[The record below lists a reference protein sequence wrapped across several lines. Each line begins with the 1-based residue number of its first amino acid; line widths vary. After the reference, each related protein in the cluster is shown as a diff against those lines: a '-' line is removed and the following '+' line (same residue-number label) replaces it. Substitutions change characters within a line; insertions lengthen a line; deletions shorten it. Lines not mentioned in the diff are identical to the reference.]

1 MTVVDGR
8 SIASEMLENC
18 KHRISLLQ
26 EGGMVPYIEIIL
38 VGEDQESE
46 RYVGMKLKKIKEVG
60 ADGQI
65 RKIEEDTTNDDLMK
79 IIDGLNSDDKV
90 NGILIQLPLPDG
102 FETEKILSRIAL
114 EKDIDALNPTTLK
127 KIDNNEESYFPA
139 GVVAVLEIFERY
151 KIGIKGKHIMVIG
164 ISDLLGRPLSSIFK
178 NRGGDV
184 RKIDVGDHLTFE
196 DLVASDIIVTE
207 ISKPEWLKADMVK
220 EGVVVIDAANNYID
234 GKVIG
239 DVDFNQV
246 SEKASVITPVP
257 GGVGPILIASLIENL
272 VKSVE

>member
-8 SIASEMLENC
+8 NIASEMLDNA
-18 KHRISLLQ
+18 KHKISLLQ
-26 EGGMVPYIEIIL
+26 EGGKIPYIEIIL

-65 RKIEEDTTNDDLMK
+65 RKIEEDISNDDLMK

-90 NGILIQLPLPDG
+90 NGILIQLPLPDV

-114 EKDIDALNPTTLK
+114 EKDVDALNPTTLK
-127 KIDNNEESYFPA
+127 KIDSGEESYFPA
-139 GVVAVLEIFERY
+139 GVGAVLEIFERY
-151 KIGIKGKHIMVIG
+151 KIGIKGKNIMVIG
-164 ISDLLGRPLSSIFK
+164 ISDLLGRPLSSILK

-184 RKIDVGDHLTFE
+184 RKIDVGNHLTFE
-196 DLVASDIIVTE
+196 DLVASDIIVTD

-239 DVDFNQV
+239 DVDFNQINK
-246 SEKASVITPVP
+246 KASVITPVP

-272 VKSVE
+272 VKSAE

>member
-8 SIASEMLENC
+8 NIASEMLDNA
-18 KHRISLLQ
+18 KHKISLLQ
-26 EGGMVPYIEIIL
+26 EDGKIPYIEIIL

-65 RKIEEDTTNDDLMK
+65 RKIEENVSNDDLMK

-90 NGILIQLPLPDG
+90 NGILIQLPLPDV

-114 EKDIDALNPTTLK
+114 EKDVDALNPATLK
-127 KIDNNEESYFPA
+127 KIDSGEESYFPA
-139 GVVAVLEIFERY
+139 GVGAVLEIFERY
-151 KIGIKGKHIMVIG
+151 KIGIKGKNIMVIG
-164 ISDLLGRPLSSIFK
+164 ISDLLGRPLYSILK

-184 RKIDVGDHLTFE
+184 RKIDVGNHLTFE
-196 DLVASDIIVTE
+196 DLVASDIIVTD

-246 SEKASVITPVP
+246 NKKASVITPVP

>member
-8 SIASEMLENC
+8 NIASEMLNNT
-18 KHRISLLQ
+18 KRRISLLQ
-26 EGGMVPYIEIIL
+26 EGGKIPYIEIIF

-65 RKIEEDTTNDDLMK
+65 RKIEEDVSNDDLMK

-114 EKDIDALNPTTLK
+114 EKDVDALNPITLR
-127 KIDNNEESYFPA
+127 KIDNGEESYFPA
-139 GVVAVLEIFERY
+139 GVGAVLEIFERY
-151 KIGIKGKHIMVIG
+151 KIGIKGKNIMVIG
-164 ISDLLGRPLSSIFK
+164 VSDLLGRPLSSILK

-184 RKIDVGDHLTFE
+184 RKIDVGNHLTFE

-220 EGVVVIDAANNYID
+220 EGVVIIDAANNYID

-239 DVDFNQV
+239 DVDFNEV
-246 SEKASVITPVP
+246 SRKASVITPVP

>member
-8 SIASEMLENC
+8 SIASEMLDNC

-26 EGGMVPYIEIIL
+26 EGGKIPYIEIIL

-46 RYVGMKLKKIKEVG
+46 KYVGMKLKKIKEVG

-65 RKIEEDTTNDDLMK
+65 RKIEEGATNDDLMK

-90 NGILIQLPLPDG
+90 NGILVQLPLPDG

-127 KIDNNEESYFPA
+127 KIDDNEASYFPA

-151 KIGIKGKHIMVIG
+151 KIGIKGKNIMVIG
-164 ISDLLGRPLSSIFK
+164 ISDLLGRPLSSILK

-196 DLVASDIIVTE
+196 DLVSSDIIVTE

>member
-8 SIASEMLENC
+8 NIASEMLDNA
-18 KHRISLLQ
+18 KHKISLLQ
-26 EGGMVPYIEIIL
+26 EGGKIPYIEIIL

-65 RKIEEDTTNDDLMK
+65 RKIEEDISNDDLMK

-90 NGILIQLPLPDG
+90 NGILIQLPLPDV

-114 EKDIDALNPTTLK
+114 EKDVDALNPATLK
-127 KIDNNEESYFPA
+127 KIDSGEESYFPA
-139 GVVAVLEIFERY
+139 GVGAVLEIFERY
-151 KIGIKGKHIMVIG
+151 KIGIKGKNIMVIG
-164 ISDLLGRPLSSIFK
+164 ISDLLGRPLSSILK

-184 RKIDVGDHLTFE
+184 RKIDVGNHLTFE
-196 DLVASDIIVTE
+196 DLVASDIIVTD

-239 DVDFNQV
+239 DVDFNQIN
-246 SEKASVITPVP
+246 KTASVITPVP

>member
-8 SIASEMLENC
+8 NIASEMLDNA
-18 KHRISLLQ
+18 KHKISLLQ
-26 EGGMVPYIEIIL
+26 EGGKIPYIEIIL

-65 RKIEEDTTNDDLMK
+65 RKIEEDVSNDDLMK

-90 NGILIQLPLPDG
+90 NGILIQLPLPDV

-114 EKDIDALNPTTLK
+114 EKDVDALNPATIK
-127 KIDNNEESYFPA
+127 KIDSGEESYFPA
-139 GVVAVLEIFERY
+139 GVGAVLEIFERY
-151 KIGIKGKHIMVIG
+151 KIGIKGKNIMVIG
-164 ISDLLGRPLSSIFK
+164 ISDLLGRPLSSILK

-184 RKIDVGDHLTFE
+184 RKIDVGNHLTFE
-196 DLVASDIIVTE
+196 DLVASDIIVTD

-239 DVDFNQV
+239 DVDFNQINK
-246 SEKASVITPVP
+246 KASVITPVP

>member
-8 SIASEMLENC
+8 NIASEMLDNA
-18 KHRISLLQ
+18 KHKISLLQ
-26 EGGMVPYIEIIL
+26 EGGKIPYIEIIL

-65 RKIEEDTTNDDLMK
+65 RKIEEDVSNDDLMK

-90 NGILIQLPLPDG
+90 NGILIQLPLPDV

-114 EKDIDALNPTTLK
+114 EKDVDALNPATLK
-127 KIDNNEESYFPA
+127 KIDSGEESYFPA
-139 GVVAVLEIFERY
+139 GVGAVLEIFERY
-151 KIGIKGKHIMVIG
+151 KIGIKGKNIMVIG
-164 ISDLLGRPLSSIFK
+164 ISDLLGRPLSSILK

-184 RKIDVGDHLTFE
+184 RKVDVGNHLTFE
-196 DLVASDIIVTE
+196 DLVASDIIVTD

-239 DVDFNQV
+239 DVEFNQV
-246 SEKASVITPVP
+246 NKKASVITPVP

>member
-8 SIASEMLENC
+8 NIASEMLDNA
-18 KHRISLLQ
+18 KHKISLLQ
-26 EGGMVPYIEIIL
+26 EDGKIPYIEIIL

-65 RKIEEDTTNDDLMK
+65 RKIEEDVSNDDLMK

-90 NGILIQLPLPDG
+90 NGILIQLPLPDV

-114 EKDIDALNPTTLK
+114 EKDVDALNPTTLK
-127 KIDNNEESYFPA
+127 KIDSGEESYFPA
-139 GVVAVLEIFERY
+139 GVGAVLEIFERY
-151 KIGIKGKHIMVIG
+151 KIGIKGKNIMVIG
-164 ISDLLGRPLSSIFK
+164 ISDLLGRPLSSILK

-184 RKIDVGDHLTFE
+184 RKVDVGNHLTFE
-196 DLVASDIIVTE
+196 DLVASDIIVTD

-246 SEKASVITPVP
+246 NKKASVITPVP

>member
-8 SIASEMLENC
+8 SIASEMLDNC

-26 EGGMVPYIEIIL
+26 EGGKIPYIEIIL

-46 RYVGMKLKKIKEVG
+46 KYVGMKLKKIKEVG

-65 RKIEEDTTNDDLMK
+65 RKIEEGATNDDLMK

-114 EKDIDALNPTTLK
+114 EKDVDGLNPTTLK
-127 KIDNNEESYFPA
+127 KIDDDEESYFPA
-139 GVVAVLEIFERY
+139 GVVAVLEIFERC
-151 KIGIKGKHIMVIG
+151 KIGIKGKNIMVIG
-164 ISDLLGRPLSSIFK
+164 ISDLLGRPLSSILK

-196 DLVASDIIVTE
+196 DLVSSDIIVTE

-257 GGVGPILIASLIENL
+257 GGVGRILIASLIENL

>member
-26 EGGMVPYIEIIL
+26 EGGKIPYIEIIL

-65 RKIEEDTTNDDLMK
+65 RKIEEGTANDDLMK

-90 NGILIQLPLPDG
+90 NGILVQLPLPDG

-114 EKDIDALNPTTLK
+114 EKDVDALNPTTLK
-127 KIDNNEESYFPA
+127 KIDDDEESYFPA

-164 ISDLLGRPLSSIFK
+164 ISDLLGRPLSSVLK

-196 DLVASDIIVTE
+196 DLVSSDIIVTE

-239 DVDFNQV
+239 DVDFNEV
-246 SEKASVITPVP
+246 SKKASVITPVP

>member
-1 MTVVDGR
+1 MYKR
-8 SIASEMLENC
+8 Q
-18 KHRISLLQ
+18 KHKISLLQ
-26 EGGMVPYIEIIL
+26 EVGKIPYIEIIL

-65 RKIEEDTTNDDLMK
+65 RKIEEDVSNDDLMK

-90 NGILIQLPLPDG
+90 NGILIQLPLPEG

-114 EKDIDALNPTTLK
+114 EKDVDALNPTTLK
-127 KIDNNEESYFPA
+127 KIDSGEESYFPA
-139 GVVAVLEIFERY
+139 GVGAVLEIFERY
-151 KIGIKGKHIMVIG
+151 KIGIKGKNIMVIG
-164 ISDLLGRPLSSIFK
+164 ISDLLGRPLSSILK

-184 RKIDVGDHLTFE
+184 RKVDVGNHLTFE
-196 DLVASDIIVTE
+196 DLVASDIIVTD

-246 SEKASVITPVP
+246 NKKASVITPVP

>member
-8 SIASEMLENC
+8 NIASEMLDNA
-18 KHRISLLQ
+18 KHKISLLQ
-26 EGGMVPYIEIIL
+26 EVGKIPYIEIIL

-65 RKIEEDTTNDDLMK
+65 RKIEEDISNDDLMK

-90 NGILIQLPLPDG
+90 NGILIQLPLPDV

-114 EKDIDALNPTTLK
+114 EKDVDALNPATLK
-127 KIDNNEESYFPA
+127 KIDSGEESYFPA
-139 GVVAVLEIFERY
+139 GVGAVLEIFERY
-151 KIGIKGKHIMVIG
+151 KIGIKGKNIMVIG
-164 ISDLLGRPLSSIFK
+164 ISDLLGRPLSSILK

-184 RKIDVGDHLTFE
+184 RKIDVGNHLTFE
-196 DLVASDIIVTE
+196 DLVASDIIVTD

-239 DVDFNQV
+239 DVEFNQV
-246 SEKASVITPVP
+246 NKKASVITPVP

>member
-8 SIASEMLENC
+8 NIALEILDNC
-18 KHRISLLQ
+18 KRRISLLN
-26 EGGMVPYIEIIL
+26 ESGKIPYIEIIL

-46 RYVGMKLKKIKEVG
+46 RYVGMKLKKIKDVG
-60 ADGQI
+60 ANGQI
-65 RKIEEDTTNDDLMK
+65 RKIEEDVSNDDLIK

-114 EKDIDALNPTTLK
+114 EKDVDALNPTTLK
-127 KIDNNEESYFPA
+127 KIDDGEESYFPA
-139 GVVAVLEIFERY
+139 GVGAVLEIFERY
-151 KIGIKGKHIMVIG
+151 KIGIKGKNIMVIG
-164 ISDLLGRPLSSIFK
+164 ISDLLGRPLSSILK

-184 RKIDVGDHLTFE
+184 RKIDVGNHLTFE

-220 EGVVVIDAANNYID
+220 EGVVIIDAANNYID

-246 SEKASVITPVP
+246 SRKASVITPVP

-272 VKSVE
+272 VKSAE

>member
-8 SIASEMLENC
+8 NIASEMLDNA
-18 KHRISLLQ
+18 KHKISLLQ
-26 EGGMVPYIEIIL
+26 EDGKIPYIEIIL

-65 RKIEEDTTNDDLMK
+65 RKIEEDVSNDELMK

-90 NGILIQLPLPDG
+90 NGILIQLPLPDV

-114 EKDIDALNPTTLK
+114 EKDVDALNPTTLK
-127 KIDNNEESYFPA
+127 KIDSGEESYFPA
-139 GVVAVLEIFERY
+139 GVGAVLEIFERY
-151 KIGIKGKHIMVIG
+151 KIGIKGKNIMVIG
-164 ISDLLGRPLSSIFK
+164 ISDLLGRPLSSILK

-184 RKIDVGDHLTFE
+184 RKIDVGNHLTFE
-196 DLVASDIIVTE
+196 DLVASDIIVTD

-239 DVDFNQV
+239 DVEFNQV
-246 SEKASVITPVP
+246 NKKASVITPVP

>member
-8 SIASEMLENC
+8 NIASEMLDNA
-18 KHRISLLQ
+18 KHKISLLQ
-26 EGGMVPYIEIIL
+26 EVGKIPYIEIIL

-65 RKIEEDTTNDDLMK
+65 RKIEEDVSNDDLMK

-90 NGILIQLPLPDG
+90 NGILIQLPLPDV

-114 EKDIDALNPTTLK
+114 EKDVDALNPTTLK
-127 KIDNNEESYFPA
+127 KIDSGEESYFPA
-139 GVVAVLEIFERY
+139 GVGAVLEIFERY
-151 KIGIKGKHIMVIG
+151 KIGIKGKNIMVIG
-164 ISDLLGRPLSSIFK
+164 ISDLLGRPLSSILK

-184 RKIDVGDHLTFE
+184 RKVDVGNHLTFE
-196 DLVASDIIVTE
+196 DLVASDIIVTD

-246 SEKASVITPVP
+246 NKKASVITPVP

>member
-8 SIASEMLENC
+8 NIASEMLDNS
-18 KHRISLLQ
+18 KHKISLLQ
-26 EGGMVPYIEIIL
+26 EGGKIPYIEIIF

-65 RKIEEDTTNDDLMK
+65 RKIEEDVSNDDLMK

-102 FETEKILSRIAL
+102 FETEKILSRIKL
-114 EKDIDALNPTTLK
+114 EKDVDALNPTTLR
-127 KIDNNEESYFPA
+127 KIDNGEESYFPA
-139 GVVAVLEIFERY
+139 GVGAVLEIFERY
-151 KIGIKGKHIMVIG
+151 KIEIKGKNIMVIG
-164 ISDLLGRPLSSIFK
+164 VSDLLGRPLSSILK

-184 RKIDVGDHLTFE
+184 RKIDVGNHLTFE
-196 DLVASDIIVTE
+196 DLVASDIIVTD

-246 SEKASVITPVP
+246 NKKASVIT
-257 GGVGPILIASLIENL
+257 LSLIHI
-272 VKSVE
+272 

>member
-8 SIASEMLENC
+8 NIASEMLNNT
-18 KHRISLLQ
+18 KRRISLLQ
-26 EGGMVPYIEIIL
+26 EGGKIPYIEIIF

-65 RKIEEDTTNDDLMK
+65 RKIEEDVSNDDLMK

-114 EKDIDALNPTTLK
+114 EKDVDALNPITLK
-127 KIDNNEESYFPA
+127 KIDNGEESYFPA
-139 GVVAVLEIFERY
+139 GVGAVLEIFERY
-151 KIGIKGKHIMVIG
+151 KIGIKGKNIMVIG
-164 ISDLLGRPLSSIFK
+164 ISDLLGRPLSSILK

-184 RKIDVGDHLTFE
+184 RKIDVGNHLTFE
-196 DLVASDIIVTE
+196 DLVASDIIVTD

-246 SEKASVITPVP
+246 NKKASVITPVP

>member
-8 SIASEMLENC
+8 NIASEMLDNA
-18 KHRISLLQ
+18 KHKISLLQ
-26 EGGMVPYIEIIL
+26 EDGKIPYIEIIL

-65 RKIEEDTTNDDLMK
+65 RKIEEGATNDDLMK

-90 NGILIQLPLPDG
+90 NGILIQLPLPDV

-114 EKDIDALNPTTLK
+114 EKDVDALNPATLK
-127 KIDNNEESYFPA
+127 KIDSGEESYFPA
-139 GVVAVLEIFERY
+139 GVGAVLEIFERY
-151 KIGIKGKHIMVIG
+151 KIGIKGKNIMVIG
-164 ISDLLGRPLSSIFK
+164 ISDLLGRPLSSILK

-184 RKIDVGDHLTFE
+184 RKIDVGNHLTFE
-196 DLVASDIIVTE
+196 DLVASDIIVTD

-239 DVDFNQV
+239 DVEFNQV
-246 SEKASVITPVP
+246 NKKASVITPVP

>member
-8 SIASEMLENC
+8 SIASEMLDNC

-26 EGGMVPYIEIIL
+26 EGGKIPYIEIIL

-65 RKIEEDTTNDDLMK
+65 RKIEEDTANDDLMK

-90 NGILIQLPLPDG
+90 NGILVQLPLPDG

-114 EKDIDALNPTTLK
+114 EKDVDALNPITLR
-127 KIDNNEESYFPA
+127 KIDNGEESYFPA
-139 GVVAVLEIFERY
+139 GVGAVLEIFERY
-151 KIGIKGKHIMVIG
+151 KIGIKGKNIMVIG
-164 ISDLLGRPLSSIFK
+164 ISDLLGRPLSSILK

-184 RKIDVGDHLTFE
+184 RKIDVGNHLTFE

-220 EGVVVIDAANNYID
+220 EGVVIIDAANNYID

-246 SEKASVITPVP
+246 SRKASVITPVP

>member
-8 SIASEMLENC
+8 SIASEMLDNC

-26 EGGMVPYIEIIL
+26 EGGKIPYIEIIL

-65 RKIEEDTTNDDLMK
+65 RKIEEGTANDDLMK

-90 NGILIQLPLPDG
+90 NGILVQLPLPDG
-102 FETEKILSRIAL
+102 FETEKILSRIKL
-114 EKDIDALNPTTLK
+114 EKDVDALNPTTLR
-127 KIDNNEESYFPA
+127 KIDNGEESYFPA
-139 GVVAVLEIFERY
+139 GVVAVLEIFERC
-151 KIGIKGKHIMVIG
+151 KIGIKGKNIMVIG
-164 ISDLLGRPLSSIFK
+164 ISDSLGRPLSSILK

-196 DLVASDIIVTE
+196 DLVSSDIIVTE

-239 DVDFNQV
+239 DVDFNQINK
-246 SEKASVITPVP
+246 KASVITPVP

>member
-26 EGGMVPYIEIIL
+26 EGGKIPYIEIIL

-65 RKIEEDTTNDDLMK
+65 RKIEEGTANDDLMK

-90 NGILIQLPLPDG
+90 NGILVQLPLPDG

-114 EKDIDALNPTTLK
+114 EKDVDALNPTTLK
-127 KIDNNEESYFPA
+127 KIDDDEESYFPA
-139 GVVAVLEIFERY
+139 GVVNRNQ
-151 KIGIKGKHIMVIG
+151 GKAHHG
-164 ISDLLGRPLSSIFK
+164 
-178 NRGGDV
+178 NRNFGFV
-184 RKIDVGDHLTFE
+184 RK
-196 DLVASDIIVTE
+196 AII
-207 ISKPEWLKADMVK
+207 I
-220 EGVVVIDAANNYID
+220 N
-234 GKVIG
+234 
-239 DVDFNQV
+239 F
-246 SEKASVITPVP
+246 
-257 GGVGPILIASLIENL
+257 
-272 VKSVE
+272 

>member
-8 SIASEMLENC
+8 NIASEMLDNA
-18 KHRISLLQ
+18 KHKISLLQ
-26 EGGMVPYIEIIL
+26 EVGKIPYIEIIL

-65 RKIEEDTTNDDLMK
+65 RKIEEDVSNDDLMK

-90 NGILIQLPLPDG
+90 NGILIQLPLPDV

-114 EKDIDALNPTTLK
+114 EKDVDALNPTTLK
-127 KIDNNEESYFPA
+127 KIDSGEESYFPA
-139 GVVAVLEIFERY
+139 GVGAVLEIFERY
-151 KIGIKGKHIMVIG
+151 KIGIKGKNIMVIG
-164 ISDLLGRPLSSIFK
+164 ISDLLGRPLSSILK

-184 RKIDVGDHLTFE
+184 RKIDVGNHLTFE

-220 EGVVVIDAANNYID
+220 EGVVIIDAANNYID

-246 SEKASVITPVP
+246 SRKASVITPVP

-272 VKSVE
+272 VKSAE

>member
-8 SIASEMLENC
+8 NIASEMLNNT
-18 KHRISLLQ
+18 KRRISLLQ
-26 EGGMVPYIEIIL
+26 EGGKIPYIEIIF

-65 RKIEEDTTNDDLMK
+65 RKIEEDVSNDDLMK

-114 EKDIDALNPTTLK
+114 EKDVDALNPITLR
-127 KIDNNEESYFPA
+127 KIDNGEESYFPA
-139 GVVAVLEIFERY
+139 GVGAVLEIFERY
-151 KIGIKGKHIMVIG
+151 KIGIKGKNIMVIG
-164 ISDLLGRPLSSIFK
+164 ISDLLGRPLSSILK

-184 RKIDVGDHLTFE
+184 RKIDVGNHLTFE

-220 EGVVVIDAANNYID
+220 EGVAVIDAANNYID
-234 GKVIG
+234 DKVIG

>member
-8 SIASEMLENC
+8 SIASEMLDNC

-26 EGGMVPYIEIIL
+26 EGGKIPYIEIIL

-46 RYVGMKLKKIKEVG
+46 KYVGMKLKKIKEVG

-65 RKIEEDTTNDDLMK
+65 RKIEEGTANDDLMK

-90 NGILIQLPLPDG
+90 NGILVQLPLPDG

-127 KIDNNEESYFPA
+127 KIDDNEESYFPA

-151 KIGIKGKHIMVIG
+151 KIGIKGKNIMVIG
-164 ISDLLGRPLSSIFK
+164 ISDLLGRPLSSILK

-196 DLVASDIIVTE
+196 DLVSSDIIVTE

>member
-8 SIASEMLENC
+8 NIASEMLDNA
-18 KHRISLLQ
+18 KHKISLLQ
-26 EGGMVPYIEIIL
+26 EDGKIPYIEIIL

-65 RKIEEDTTNDDLMK
+65 RKIEEDVSNDDLMK

-90 NGILIQLPLPDG
+90 NGILIQLPLPEG

-114 EKDIDALNPTTLK
+114 EKDVDALNPTTLK
-127 KIDNNEESYFPA
+127 KIDSGEESYFPA
-139 GVVAVLEIFERY
+139 GVGAVLEIFERY
-151 KIGIKGKHIMVIG
+151 KIGIKGKNIMVIG
-164 ISDLLGRPLSSIFK
+164 ISDLLGRPLSSILK

-184 RKIDVGDHLTFE
+184 RKIDVGNHLTFE
-196 DLVASDIIVTE
+196 DLVASDIIVTD

-246 SEKASVITPVP
+246 NKKASVITPVP

>member
-8 SIASEMLENC
+8 NIASEMLDNA
-18 KHRISLLQ
+18 KHKISLLQ
-26 EGGMVPYIEIIL
+26 EGGKIPYIEIIL

-65 RKIEEDTTNDDLMK
+65 RKIEDDVSNDDLMK

-90 NGILIQLPLPDG
+90 NGILIQLPLPDV
-102 FETEKILSRIAL
+102 FETEKILSRISL
-114 EKDIDALNPTTLK
+114 EKDVDALNPTTLK
-127 KIDNNEESYFPA
+127 KIDSGEESYFPA
-139 GVVAVLEIFERY
+139 GVGAVLEIFERY
-151 KIGIKGKHIMVIG
+151 KIGIKGKNIMVIG
-164 ISDLLGRPLSSIFK
+164 ISDLLGRPLSSILK

-184 RKIDVGDHLTFE
+184 RKIDVGNHLTFE
-196 DLVASDIIVTE
+196 DLVASDIIVTD

-220 EGVVVIDAANNYID
+220 EGVVVVDAANNYID

>member
-8 SIASEMLENC
+8 NIASEMLDNA
-18 KHRISLLQ
+18 KHKISLLQ
-26 EGGMVPYIEIIL
+26 EEGKIPYIEIIL

-65 RKIEEDTTNDDLMK
+65 RKIEEDVSNDDLMK

-90 NGILIQLPLPDG
+90 NGILIQLPLPDV

-114 EKDIDALNPTTLK
+114 EKDVDALNPITLR
-127 KIDNNEESYFPA
+127 KIDNGEESYFPA
-139 GVVAVLEIFERY
+139 GVGAVLEIFERY
-151 KIGIKGKHIMVIG
+151 KIGIKGKNIMVIG
-164 ISDLLGRPLSSIFK
+164 ISDLLGRPLSSILK

-184 RKIDVGDHLTFE
+184 RKIDMGNHLTFE
-196 DLVASDIIVTE
+196 DLVASDIIVTD

-239 DVDFNQV
+239 DVDFNQINK
-246 SEKASVITPVP
+246 KASVITPVP

>member
-8 SIASEMLENC
+8 NIASEMLDNA
-18 KHRISLLQ
+18 KHKISLLQ
-26 EGGMVPYIEIIL
+26 EDGKIPYIEIIL

-65 RKIEEDTTNDDLMK
+65 RKIEEDVSNDDLMK

-90 NGILIQLPLPDG
+90 NGILIQLPLPDV

-114 EKDIDALNPTTLK
+114 EKDVDALNPTTLK
-127 KIDNNEESYFPA
+127 KIDSGEESYFPA
-139 GVVAVLEIFERY
+139 GVGAVLEIFERY
-151 KIGIKGKHIMVIG
+151 KIGIKGKNIMVIG
-164 ISDLLGRPLSSIFK
+164 ISDLLGRPLSSILK

-184 RKIDVGDHLTFE
+184 RKIDVGNHLTFE

-220 EGVVVIDAANNYID
+220 EGVVIIDAANNYID

-246 SEKASVITPVP
+246 SRKASVITPVP

-272 VKSVE
+272 VKSAE

>member
-8 SIASEMLENC
+8 NIASEMLNNT
-18 KHRISLLQ
+18 KRRISLLQ
-26 EGGMVPYIEIIL
+26 EGGKIPYIEIIF

-65 RKIEEDTTNDDLMK
+65 RKIEEDVSNDDLMK

-114 EKDIDALNPTTLK
+114 EKDVDALNPITLR
-127 KIDNNEESYFPA
+127 KIDNGEESYFPA
-139 GVVAVLEIFERY
+139 GVGAVLEIFERY
-151 KIGIKGKHIMVIG
+151 KIGIKGKNIMVIG
-164 ISDLLGRPLSSIFK
+164 ISDLLGRPLSSILK

-184 RKIDVGDHLTFE
+184 RKIDVGNHLTFE

-220 EGVVVIDAANNYID
+220 EGVVIIDAANNYID

-239 DVDFNQV
+239 DVDFNEV
-246 SEKASVITPVP
+246 SRKASVITPVP

>member
-8 SIASEMLENC
+8 NIASEMLDNA
-18 KHRISLLQ
+18 KHKISLLQ
-26 EGGMVPYIEIIL
+26 EVGKIPYIEIIL

-65 RKIEEDTTNDDLMK
+65 RKIEEDVSNDDLMK

-90 NGILIQLPLPDG
+90 NGILIQLPLPDV

-114 EKDIDALNPTTLK
+114 EKDVDALNPTTLK
-127 KIDNNEESYFPA
+127 KIDSGEESYFPA
-139 GVVAVLEIFERY
+139 GVGAVLEIFERY
-151 KIGIKGKHIMVIG
+151 KIGIKGKNIMVIG
-164 ISDLLGRPLSSIFK
+164 VSDLLGRPLSSILK

-184 RKIDVGDHLTFE
+184 RKIDVGNHLTFE
-196 DLVASDIIVTE
+196 DLVASDIIVTD

-246 SEKASVITPVP
+246 NKKASVITPVP

>member
-8 SIASEMLENC
+8 NIASEMLDNA
-18 KHRISLLQ
+18 KHKISLLQ
-26 EGGMVPYIEIIL
+26 EVGKIPYIEIIL

-65 RKIEEDTTNDDLMK
+65 RKIEEDISNDDLMK

-90 NGILIQLPLPDG
+90 NGILIQLPLPDV

-114 EKDIDALNPTTLK
+114 EKDVDALNPTTLK
-127 KIDNNEESYFPA
+127 KIDSGEESYFPA
-139 GVVAVLEIFERY
+139 GVGAVLEIFERY
-151 KIGIKGKHIMVIG
+151 KIGIKGKNIMVIG
-164 ISDLLGRPLSSIFK
+164 ISDLLGRPLSSILK

-184 RKIDVGDHLTFE
+184 RKIDVGNHLTFE
-196 DLVASDIIVTE
+196 DLVASDIIVTD

-239 DVDFNQV
+239 DVEFNQV
-246 SEKASVITPVP
+246 NKKASVITPVP

>member
-8 SIASEMLENC
+8 NIASEMLDNA
-18 KHRISLLQ
+18 KHKISLLQ
-26 EGGMVPYIEIIL
+26 EVGKIPYIEIIL

-65 RKIEEDTTNDDLMK
+65 RKIEEDVSNDDLMK

-90 NGILIQLPLPDG
+90 NGILIQLPLPEG

-114 EKDIDALNPTTLK
+114 EKDVDALNPTTLK
-127 KIDNNEESYFPA
+127 KIDSGEESYFPA
-139 GVVAVLEIFERY
+139 GVGAVLEIFERY
-151 KIGIKGKHIMVIG
+151 KIGIKGKNIMVIG
-164 ISDLLGRPLSSIFK
+164 ISDLLGRPLSSILK

-184 RKIDVGDHLTFE
+184 RKIDVGNHLTFE
-196 DLVASDIIVTE
+196 DLVASDIIVTD

-246 SEKASVITPVP
+246 NKKASVITPVP

>member
-8 SIASEMLENC
+8 NIALEILDNC
-18 KHRISLLQ
+18 KRRISLLN
-26 EGGMVPYIEIIL
+26 ESGKIPYIEIIL

-46 RYVGMKLKKIKEVG
+46 RYVGMKLKKIKDVG
-60 ADGQI
+60 ADGHI
-65 RKIEEDTTNDDLMK
+65 RKIEEDVSNDDLMK
-79 IIDGLNSDDKV
+79 IIDELNSDDKV

-114 EKDIDALNPTTLK
+114 EKDVDALNPTTLK
-127 KIDNNEESYFPA
+127 KIDDGEESYFPA
-139 GVVAVLEIFERY
+139 GVGAVLEIFERY
-151 KIGIKGKHIMVIG
+151 KIGIKGKNIMVIG
-164 ISDLLGRPLSSIFK
+164 ISDLLGRPLSSILK

-184 RKIDVGDHLTFE
+184 RKIDVGNHLTFE
-196 DLVASDIIVTE
+196 DLVASDIIVTD

-220 EGVVVIDAANNYID
+220 EVVVVVDASNNYID

-246 SEKASVITPVP
+246 S
-257 GGVGPILIASLIENL
+257 
-272 VKSVE
+272 

>member
-8 SIASEMLENC
+8 NIASEMLDNA
-18 KHRISLLQ
+18 KHKISLLQ
-26 EGGMVPYIEIIL
+26 EGGKIPYIEIIL

-65 RKIEEDTTNDDLMK
+65 RKIEEDVSNDDLMK

-90 NGILIQLPLPDG
+90 NGILIQLPLPDV

-114 EKDIDALNPTTLK
+114 EKDVDALNPTTLK
-127 KIDNNEESYFPA
+127 KIDSGEESYFPA
-139 GVVAVLEIFERY
+139 GVGAVLEIFERY
-151 KIGIKGKHIMVIG
+151 KIGIKGKNIMVIG
-164 ISDLLGRPLSSIFK
+164 ISDLLGRPLSSILK

-184 RKIDVGDHLTFE
+184 RKIDVGNHLTFE

-220 EGVVVIDAANNYID
+220 EGVVIIDAANNYID

-246 SEKASVITPVP
+246 SRKASVITPVP

-272 VKSVE
+272 VKSAE

>member
-8 SIASEMLENC
+8 NIASEMLDNA
-18 KHRISLLQ
+18 KHKISLLQ
-26 EGGMVPYIEIIL
+26 EDGKIPYIEIIL

-65 RKIEEDTTNDDLMK
+65 RKIEEDVSNDDLMK
-79 IIDGLNSDDKV
+79 FIDGFNSDDNV
-90 NGILIQLPLPDG
+90 NGILIQLPLPDV

-114 EKDIDALNPTTLK
+114 EKDVDALNPTTLK
-127 KIDNNEESYFPA
+127 KIDSGEESYFPA
-139 GVVAVLEIFERY
+139 GVGAVLEIFERY
-151 KIGIKGKHIMVIG
+151 KIGIKGKNIMVIG
-164 ISDLLGRPLSSIFK
+164 ISDLLGRPLSSILK

-184 RKIDVGDHLTFE
+184 RKIDVGNHLTFE
-196 DLVASDIIVTE
+196 DLVASDIIVTD

-220 EGVVVIDAANNYID
+220 EGVVGIDAANNYID

-239 DVDFNQV
+239 DVEFNQV
-246 SEKASVITPVP
+246 NKKASVITPVP

>member
-8 SIASEMLENC
+8 NIASEMLDNA
-18 KHRISLLQ
+18 KHKISLLQ
-26 EGGMVPYIEIIL
+26 EVGKIPYIEIIL

-65 RKIEEDTTNDDLMK
+65 RKIEEDVSNDDLMK

-90 NGILIQLPLPDG
+90 NGILIQLPLPEG

-114 EKDIDALNPTTLK
+114 EKDVDALNPTTLK
-127 KIDNNEESYFPA
+127 KIDSGEESYFPA
-139 GVVAVLEIFERY
+139 GVGAVLEIFERY
-151 KIGIKGKHIMVIG
+151 KIGIKGKNIMVIG
-164 ISDLLGRPLSSIFK
+164 ISDLLGRPLSSILK

-184 RKIDVGDHLTFE
+184 RKIDMGNHLTFE
-196 DLVASDIIVTE
+196 DLVASDIIVTD

>member
-8 SIASEMLENC
+8 NIASEMLDNA
-18 KHRISLLQ
+18 KHKISLLQ
-26 EGGMVPYIEIIL
+26 EDGKIPYIEIIL

-65 RKIEEDTTNDDLMK
+65 RKIEEDVSNDDLMK

-90 NGILIQLPLPDG
+90 NGILIQLPLPEG

-114 EKDIDALNPTTLK
+114 EKDVDALNPTTLK
-127 KIDNNEESYFPA
+127 KIDSGEESYFPA
-139 GVVAVLEIFERY
+139 GVGAVLEIFERY
-151 KIGIKGKHIMVIG
+151 KIGIKGKNIMVIG
-164 ISDLLGRPLSSIFK
+164 ISDLLGRPLSSILK

-184 RKIDVGDHLTFE
+184 RKIDMGNHLTFE
-196 DLVASDIIVTE
+196 DLVASDIIVTD

-246 SEKASVITPVP
+246 NKKALVITPVP

-272 VKSVE
+272 VKSIE

>member
-8 SIASEMLENC
+8 NIASEMLDNA
-18 KHRISLLQ
+18 KHKISLLQ
-26 EGGMVPYIEIIL
+26 EDGKIPYIEIIL

-46 RYVGMKLKKIKEVG
+46 RYVGMKLKKIKDVG
-60 ADGQI
+60 ANGQI
-65 RKIEEDTTNDDLMK
+65 RKIEEDVSNDDLMK
-79 IIDGLNSDDKV
+79 IIDELNSDDKV

-114 EKDIDALNPTTLK
+114 EKDVDALNPTTLK
-127 KIDNNEESYFPA
+127 KIDSGEESYFPA
-139 GVVAVLEIFERY
+139 GVGAVLEIFERY
-151 KIGIKGKHIMVIG
+151 KIGIKGKNIMVIG
-164 ISDLLGRPLSSIFK
+164 ISDLLGRPLSSILK

-184 RKIDVGDHLTFE
+184 RKIDMGNHLTFE
-196 DLVASDIIVTE
+196 DLVASDIIVTD

-239 DVDFNQV
+239 DVDFNQINK
-246 SEKASVITPVP
+246 KASVITPVP